1 MSDWVLQTSRG
12 IWYQEELLSELK
24 ILDSNDLVS
33 NMQENK
39 PGQTPQKFE
48 VNGKAKKN
56 IARGTTDYLTW
67 VISPAKKNATWIGS
81 KFGHEVAPLASV
93 TNLATRLRHL
103 H

>member
-48 VNGKAKKN
+48 VNGKAKKKHCQRHN
-56 IARGTTDYLTW
+56 GL
-67 VISPAKKNATWIGS
+67 
-81 KFGHEVAPLASV
+81 F
-93 TNLATRLRHL
+93 NLSHL
-103 H
+103 SS